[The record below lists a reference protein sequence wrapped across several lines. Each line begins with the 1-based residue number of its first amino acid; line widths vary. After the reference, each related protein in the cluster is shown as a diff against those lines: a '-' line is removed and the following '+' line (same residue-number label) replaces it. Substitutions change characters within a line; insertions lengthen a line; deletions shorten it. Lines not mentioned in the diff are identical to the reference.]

1 MLILI
6 KLKGVILAIVVDF
19 QLPTKSTINTLLLF
33 ERPDVSALDLLT
45 ILHAVF
51 IWSVKIIILLYI
63 IIFKIELK
71 YNLKFTF

>member
-71 YNLKFTF
+71 YHLKFTF